1 MNVNIYLMVAFFMG
15 LIGITLAVLQL
26 IVCEYPRK
34 KEASV
39 GSDVTRLLM
48 MIGFFVWVNV
58 LQTTTWVAS

>member
-1 MNVNIYLMVAFFMG
+1 MNVNIYLMVAFVMG

-34 KEASV
+34 EETSV
-39 GSDVTRLLM
+39 GSDVARLLM

-58 LQTTTWVAS
+58 LQTATWVAS